1 MEAPSSI
8 KPTKSV
14 HGLQRQVGL
23 LGGVSI
29 IVGTMIGS
37 GIFAS
42 PKWVAINAGSVG
54 MTLVV
59 WSLGGLLS
67 VLGSLGYIELG
78 LAISKSGGEYTYF
91 KEAFGPVAAFLY
103 SWTCVLTT
111 RPASLAIT
119 LLTFAYYVLEPFYPC
134 SGRDDLI
141 PAVKL
146 LAATAIGKGYVII
159 YCACSLYFSNQPHTS
174 KCLYCPFLDFW
185 GQL

>member
-1 MEAPSSI
+1 MDGLSS
-8 KPTKSV
+8 KSSKEPAKSV
-14 HGLQRQVGL
+14 RGLQRQVGL

-103 SWTCVLTT
+103 SWTCVLAT

-134 SGRDDLI
+134 SGREDLI

-146 LAATAIGKGYVII
+146 LAATAIGKAPVILPI
-159 YCACSLYFSNQPHTS
+159 AHA
-174 KCLYCPFLDFW
+174 LDIDRIVV
-185 GQL
+185 